1 MRRFTP
7 ALLGIALASLAAFT
21 PAGSEEALR
30 SGSVSIDRSVMNPT
44 VGDRVRISAAFPRA
58 GRATVAI
65 VDRDG
70 VVVRTLANET
80 DVRAGKNEFVWNGR
94 DQSNEL
100 VPDEAYSLKIDWT
113 GDGVR
118 AWYFPANRAFE
129 MKSVPIRYYDRAS
142 GTLAFDLASPS
153 RVHVQAGSAVLKNG
167 TAEGPV
173 MKTVVNR
180 EPRMAGSIAEHWNG
194 LDESGTTYVPDL
206 PNFVIAVAATPLAE
220 NSIITTGNRQRTFVE
235 LAAARGEKP
244 RSTFTFRT
252 DGHEHHA
259 GLPTLGDIS
268 PGLVLEPVGGK
279 WSESDRVWS
288 VPAGEVKLRVTL
300 AGPTAS
306 VFARQPA
313 RVHRFV
319 DARLI
324 GTSTSGGAAE
334 LTLPIPEAK
343 LAGAVRMVSVN
354 WQSEYGGVAANTIR
368 LRVNGGGRS

>member
-1 MRRFTP
+1 MRLRF
-7 ALLGIALASLAAFT
+7 ALFGVALSTLAALAQDA
-21 PAGSEEALR
+21 PRIGP
-30 SGSVSIDRSVMNPT
+30 VSIDRGVMNPAI
-44 VGDRVRISAAFPRA
+44 GDSVRISAAFPRT

-70 VVVRTLANET
+70 VIVRTLANEA

-94 DQSNEL
+94 DASGEV

-129 MKSVPIRYYDRAS
+129 MKSVPIKYYDRRG
-142 GTLAFDLASPS
+142 GTLAFDLPSPS
-153 RVHVQAGSAVLKNG
+153 RVHVQAGAAVMKNG

-180 EPRMAGSIAEHWNG
+180 EPRVAGSIAEHWNG

-206 PNFVIAVAATPLAE
+206 PHFVIAVAATPLAE

-235 LAAARGEKP
+235 LAAARGEQV
-244 RSTFTFRT
+244 RSVFTFQT
-252 DGHEHHA
+252 EGHAHHA
-259 GLPTLGDIS
+259 GLPTLGDVS
-268 PGLVLEPVGGK
+268 PGLVIEPVGGK
-279 WSESDRVWS
+279 WSEADRTWS
-288 VPAGEVKLRVTL
+288 VPAGDVKLRVTL

-306 VFARQPA
+306 AFAKQPA
-313 RVHRFV
+313 KVHRFV
-319 DARLI
+319 DARLV
-324 GTSTSGGAAE
+324 GTSSADGTAE
-334 LTLPIPEAK
+334 LTVRIPKAK
-343 LAGAVRMVSVN
+343 LAGTVRMVSVN

-368 LRVNGGGRS
+368 LRVNGGGKS